1 MSTGTEQ
8 STAGKD
14 DAALGAEAEHERQ
27 LRELLDF
34 CPAALSVVDEDG
46 RLVFHNAR
54 LSEILGYT
62 RDELHL
68 CDTRLF
74 WHDLEQ
80 RAHILHQ
87 LHEHGGQVL
96 NERVTW
102 RTKDGT
108 LVNLLLSYV
117 QVAYHGGHVSFAGG
131 KRVLWIYDITVLTQ
145 HEARVAEQDRQFRE
159 LLDFCPAAV
168 SVVDEDGRLLF
179 HNARLSEILGYSND
193 ELHLCDTRL
202 FWHDLN
208 QRTRIIQHLHESWR
222 PVL

>member
-74 WHDLEQ
+74 WHFMS
-80 RAHILHQ
+80 RSSSAFI
-87 LHEHGGQVL
+87 
-96 NERVTW
+96 RP
-102 RTKDGT
+102 
-108 LVNLLLSYV
+108 S
-117 QVAYHGGHVSFAGG
+117 
-131 KRVLWIYDITVLTQ
+131 
-145 HEARVAEQDRQFRE
+145 ARSTPGW
-159 LLDFCPAAV
+159 PAAT
-168 SVVDEDGRLLF
+168 DPPPRLR
-179 HNARLSEILGYSND
+179 NPTAAKTIK
-193 ELHLCDTRL
+193 TR
-202 FWHDLN
+202 
-208 QRTRIIQHLHESWR
+208 
-222 PVL
+222 P